1 VARDRPVPR
10 RDHFRQSPSGG
21 RSKGAKAIWRNLRAS
36 SRLEFSGTGFMAN
49 PFEFL
54 QQVRS
59 EATKVTWPTRRET
72 LITTALVVLMV
83 IVASIFFIAVDQTI
97 RIVLGFIL
105 SLGR

>member
-1 VARDRPVPR
+1 
-10 RDHFRQSPSGG
+10 
-21 RSKGAKAIWRNLRAS
+21 
-36 SRLEFSGTGFMAN
+36 MAN

-72 LITTALVVLMV
+72 LITTALGVLMV

>member
-1 VARDRPVPR
+1 
-10 RDHFRQSPSGG
+10 
-21 RSKGAKAIWRNLRAS
+21 
-36 SRLEFSGTGFMAN
+36 MAN

-83 IVASIFFIAVDQTI
+83 VVASIFFIAVDQTI